1 MQFISKTLVL
11 SLFVSLLAAC
21 STTPYRAPTTSTPVQ
36 VEERSVISTPRTTTD
51 NSASIVDNK
60 ATTKPSSPTVTSS
73 PSVIALLGNAEQQQQ
88 TGDYPSAINTLQR
101 AQRIAPQD
109 PTVYYQLAQTHR
121 ALETYTLAEH
131 VALKGVSV
139 AAGQA
144 VILKKLWQLIA
155 DIRMQSGDSAG
166 ANKAKAQATKY

>member
-11 SLFVSLLAAC
+11 SLFVSLLVGC
-21 STTPYRAPTTSTPVQ
+21 STISYRAPTTSTPPQ

-51 NSASIVDNK
+51 NSTSIVDNK
-60 ATTKPSSPTVTSS
+60 TTTPPPSSTVTSS
-73 PSVIALLGNAEQQQQ
+73 PAVIALLGNAEQQQQ
-88 TGDYPSAINTLQR
+88 IGDYPSAINTLQR

-121 ALETYTLAEH
+121 ALETYTLAEQ

-139 AAGQA
+139 AAGQTT
-144 VILKKLWQLIA
+144 ILKKLWQLIA

-166 ANKAKAQATKY
+166 ANKAKAQAAKY